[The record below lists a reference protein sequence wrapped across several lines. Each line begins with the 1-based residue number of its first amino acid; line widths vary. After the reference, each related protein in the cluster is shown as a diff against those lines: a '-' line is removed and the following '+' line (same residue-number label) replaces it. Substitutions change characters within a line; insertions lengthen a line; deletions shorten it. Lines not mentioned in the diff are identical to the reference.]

1 MRIKP
6 SQLAFVAVSLMCVL
20 ILAACN
26 CAPTLRYITITP
38 SGPTIVVGTPEAF
51 TATGY
56 YSNGSVTP
64 NINASWSSSSTSTA
78 TINGTSGV
86 ATGVAPGTTTI
97 TATAIGISGTTILT
111 VVPVTS
117 LTVTPATSTI
127 SVTGSTNTQQFDAVA
142 NYTGGSMDVT
152 AFATWT
158 ATNTSVATFS
168 TSTAGLATGVAAGTT
183 TVTAALSGV
192 SGTANLTVTNA
203 VAMVVTPATATIA
216 IGNSASYTVQQ
227 QWADISLHPPSVPV
241 TWTSSSATQ
250 ANVIPYGAAGA
261 LAAGFAAGTPTITA
275 AEGSVTGTSA
285 LTVVTGNSH
294 YAYAPNIADLNI
306 GVYTVNATTSP
317 YLTADGAP
325 VTGGTVQPR
334 QTIMNPN
341 GQYLYIVGQQSFTS
355 VYSITN
361 GIPTYT
367 GDNLIG
373 GASNWNYG
381 VIDPYGR
388 FLFELDSGN
397 GSGTYPNGTIYAFV
411 INQTNGTIT
420 YVTGSPFTTNLSSA
434 RGLVIDHTGQYLYA
448 TNFGNNTISA
458 YQIDQTTGALTP
470 LPGGATIPTGAGPE
484 IATLDPTGTY
494 LYVANK
500 NAGSVSSY
508 SIGTGGVLTSLG
520 ADTVVPG
527 AMSLIN
533 VRVAPSGSFL
543 YVVDNGDPTATPA
556 VNGQLFGFALTSG
569 VLGTTPI
576 TTTPIA
582 TGVSPTGMD
591 IDPTGVLAAVAN
603 SSNMGPGTISLY
615 TIGSGG
621 ALTSQAPVTTGN
633 FPLFVTFNNAP

>member
-216 IGNSASYTVQQ
+216 IGNSASYTVQE
-227 QWADISLHPPSVPV
+227 QWADMSLHPPSVPV
-241 TWTSSSATQ
+241 TWTSSAATQ

-275 AEGSVTGTSA
+275 AEGTITGTSA

-294 YAYAPNIADLNI
+294 YAYVPNIADLNI

-317 YLTADGAP
+317 YLTANGVP
-325 VTGGTVQPR
+325 VTGTGVQPR

-533 VRVAPSGSFL
+533 VRVAPSGSYL

>member
-6 SQLAFVAVSLMCVL
+6 SQLAFVALSLMCVL

-56 YSNGSVTP
+56 YSNGAVMP
-64 NINASWSSSSTSTA
+64 NINASWSSSSISTA

-97 TATAIGISGTTILT
+97 TATAIGISSTTTLT
-111 VVPVTS
+111 VVSPTS
-117 LTVTPATSTI
+117 LTVTPATATI

-183 TVTAALSGV
+183 TVTATLAGV

-216 IGNSASYTVQQ
+216 IGNSVSYTVQE
-227 QWADISLHPPSVPV
+227 QWADMSLHPPSIPV
-241 TWTSSSATQ
+241 TWTSSAATQ
-250 ANVIPYGAAGA
+250 ANVIPNGAAGA

-294 YAYAPNIADLNI
+294 YAYVPNIADLNI

-317 YLTADGAP
+317 YLTADGVP
-325 VTGGTVQPR
+325 VTGSGVQPR

-341 GQYLYIVGQQSFTS
+341 GQYLYIIGQQSYTS

-397 GSGTYPNGTIYAFV
+397 GSGTYPNGTIYGFA

-420 YVTGSPFTTNLSSA
+420 YVTGSPFTTNVSSA

-458 YQIDQTTGALTP
+458 YQINQTTGALTP

-500 NAGSVSSY
+500 TAGSVSSY

-533 VRVAPSGSFL
+533 VVVAPSGSYL

-582 TGVSPTGMD
+582 TGVSPTGMA

-621 ALTSQAPVTTGN
+621 ALTSQASVTTGN

>member
-6 SQLAFVAVSLMCVL
+6 SQLAFVALSLMCVL

-38 SGPTIVVGTPEAF
+38 SGPTIVVGTPETF

-56 YSNGSVTP
+56 YSNGAVTP
-64 NINASWSSSSTSTA
+64 NINASWSSSSISTA

-97 TATAIGISGTTILT
+97 TATAIGISSTTTLT
-111 VVPVTS
+111 VVSPTS
-117 LTVTPATSTI
+117 LTVTPATATI

-168 TSTAGLATGVAAGTT
+168 TSTPGLATGVAAGTT
-183 TVTAALSGV
+183 TVTATLSGV

-216 IGNSASYTVQQ
+216 IGNSVSYTVQE
-227 QWADISLHPPSVPV
+227 QWADMSLHPPSVPV
-241 TWTSSSATQ
+241 TWTSSAATQ

-285 LTVVTGNSH
+285 LTVVTGNTH
-294 YAYAPNIADLNI
+294 YAYVPNIADTDI

-317 YLTADGAP
+317 YLTPDGAP
-325 VTGGTVQPR
+325 VNDPPVLPR
-334 QTIMNPN
+334 QVIMNPN
-341 GQYLYIVGQQSFTS
+341 GQYCYVIGQQSYTS
-355 VYSITN
+355 VYTITS
-361 GIPTYT
+361 GIPAYVT
-367 GDNLIG
+367 NSQLIG
-373 GASNWNYG
+373 GAANWNYG

-397 GSGTYPNGTIYAFV
+397 GSGTYPNGTIYAFA

-458 YQIDQTTGALTP
+458 YQINQTTGALTP

-500 NAGSVSSY
+500 TAGSVSSY

-533 VRVAPSGSFL
+533 VGSRLVAAISTLWTMETQQQHPPSM
-543 YVVDNGDPTATPA
+543 V
-556 VNGQLFGFALTSG
+556 
-569 VLGTTPI
+569 
-576 TTTPIA
+576 
-582 TGVSPTGMD
+582 
-591 IDPTGVLAAVAN
+591 N
-603 SSNMGPGTISLY
+603 SSGLPSLRACLARHR
-615 TIGSGG
+615 SPQHQ
-621 ALTSQAPVTTGN
+621 SQLA
-633 FPLFVTFNNAP
+633 

>member
-111 VVPVTS
+111 VVPATS

-216 IGNSASYTVQQ
+216 IGNSASYTVQE
-227 QWADISLHPPSVPV
+227 QWADMSLHPPSVPV
-241 TWTSSSATQ
+241 TWTSSAATQ

-275 AEGSVTGTSA
+275 AEGTITGTSA

-294 YAYAPNIADLNI
+294 YAYVPNIADLNI

-317 YLTADGAP
+317 YLTANGGP
-325 VTGGTVQPR
+325 VTGTGVQPR